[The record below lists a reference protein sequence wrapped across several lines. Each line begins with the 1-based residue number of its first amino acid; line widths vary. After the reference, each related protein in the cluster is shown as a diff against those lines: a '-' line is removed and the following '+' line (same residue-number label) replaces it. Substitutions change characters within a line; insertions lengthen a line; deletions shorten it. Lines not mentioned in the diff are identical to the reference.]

1 MGKAVARLLAE
12 KGANVIIVARNVEKL
27 EEALKYISVCSRQDR
42 IAQELAE
49 TVTRNPFRNTHLSA
63 FTTSAPIWQ
72 IPQKQSA
79 SFQKQRHG
87 TTTSLQT

>member
-1 MGKAVARLLAE
+1 MGKAVARLLTE
-12 KGANVIIVARNVEKL
+12 NGANVIIVARNVEKL
-27 EEALKYISVCSRQDR
+27 EEALKNISVCSRQHR

-49 TVTRNPFRNTHLSA
+49 IATRNPFRNKHLSA

-72 IPQKQSA
+72 IPQKQSG
-79 SFQKQRHG
+79 SFQKQRRG